1 VEARGFYRAEDVSP
15 HKFRYHWNG
24 NAETYYLIGDGMGK
38 AMVELLG
45 GPKAPANPTGPS
57 EKK

>member
-1 VEARGFYRAEDVSP
+1 
-15 HKFRYHWNG
+15 
-24 NAETYYLIGDGMGK
+24 MGK

-57 EKK
+57 DKK

>member
-1 VEARGFYRAEDVSP
+1 
-15 HKFRYHWNG
+15 
-24 NAETYYLIGDGMGK
+24 MGK

-57 EKK
+57 EEK